1 MADNPFE
8 SMLPY
13 QQTSAYKTRV
23 LEIAR
28 LMMEHQRGITLQDV
42 ADKLQQEMEVKIKSL
57 FQLHRSP
64 DLVSSKFLYLCTWA
78 SCLKL
83 YNPGESPSFLAS
95 SCGRY
100 LPTRFLPR
108 RSSQLP
114 PGERAQVRVIEPV
127 GLPSGPLDRVQS
139 IPRSSILE
147 ERQRTTKQEWQ
158 VIKSKVVEDL
168 PPPVVTQI
176 PSNDTPKPSSNKPS
190 ASNTPASPAITKPE
204 GNDTPKKDGRDQENG
219 QVFDRTH
226 P

>member
-13 QQTSAYKTRV
+13 QQMSAYKTRV

-64 DLVSSKFLYLCTWA
+64 DLVSSKFLYLWTWA

-95 SCGRY
+95 SRGRY

-139 IPRSSILE
+139 IPRSSNP
-147 ERQRTTKQEWQ
+147 RGTSTSHQAGVAGHQEQ
-158 VIKSKVVEDL
+158 GRRGS
-168 PPPVVTQI
+168 
-176 PSNDTPKPSSNKPS
+176 
-190 ASNTPASPAITKPE
+190 PAS
-204 GNDTPKKDGRDQENG
+204 GRDTNPKQRHPKAKLQQAQRFQHSRFSGRHQAPG
-219 QVFDRTH
+219 Q
-226 P
+226 